1 MRMTQKKALKKKQQ
15 RGRRSERK
23 LISFGNR
30 GLITCANQTDLA
42 RMRFVR
48 EYPLSP
54 ILGL

>member
-30 GLITCANQTDLA
+30 
-42 RMRFVR
+42 
-48 EYPLSP
+48 
-54 ILGL
+54 